1 MNFYD
6 QFWQINANS
15 KNNFIKNYFEIMSN
29 NKYMSRKI
37 DNIFKKNEII
47 LLINS
52 IFELNEQNN
61 DNDIS
66 INTDNN
72 PLENETKNKK
82 DELLKSFGS
91 ILIRAIYMIS
101 ESINNTVVSD
111 EINNKEIDIKS
122 NL

>member
-1 MNFYD
+1 MFNTKIIINIIIDKNAKLNLNKNVKNYLVEEYIYSDVQLMNFYD

-72 PLENETKNKK
+72 SLDN
-82 DELLKSFGS
+82 G
-91 ILIRAIYMIS
+91 I
-101 ESINNTVVSD
+101 
-111 EINNKEIDIKS
+111 
-122 NL
+122 